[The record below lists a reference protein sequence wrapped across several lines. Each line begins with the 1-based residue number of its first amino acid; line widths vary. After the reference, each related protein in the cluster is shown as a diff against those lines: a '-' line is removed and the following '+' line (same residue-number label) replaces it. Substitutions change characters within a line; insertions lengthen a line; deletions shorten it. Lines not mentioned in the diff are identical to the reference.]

1 MVINELQKY
10 NFKATLLHKETKQ
23 KLMINGLR
31 KYNFKATLFQEETK
45 QKLMIDRFT
54 RDSISKL
61 CYKMI
66 ERDKN
71 TISKLRYYTKQ
82 KLIIGRSQ
90 VDM

>member
-1 MVINELQKY
+1 
-10 NFKATLLHKETKQ
+10 
-23 KLMINGLR
+23 MINGLR

-71 TISKLRYYTKQ
+71 NNFEATLLHEAKINNQQITNRYVISKLYQNYTQRNEVK
-82 KLIIGRSQ
+82 IN
-90 VDM
+90 D